1 MRKITFTFGKK
12 RSYERYYEQYMNLIG
27 MDNLEK
33 SRSLIIE
40 KIKRTASK
48 ADGNQS
54 QWEKERTIVE
64 TMKAEI
70 KGIENSLNRGSDIAI
85 LIATIA

>member
-40 KIKRTASK
+40 KIKRTAAK
-48 ADGNQS
+48 AGGDQS
-54 QWEKERTIVE
+54 QREK
-64 TMKAEI
+64 
-70 KGIENSLNRGSDIAI
+70 
-85 LIATIA
+85 

>member
-40 KIKRTASK
+40 KIKRTAAK
-48 ADGNQS
+48 ADERGFLLSILEDYEYDDPN
-54 QWEKERTIVE
+54 EKENVKTVNLNIVC
-64 TMKAEI
+64 KV
-70 KGIENSLNRGSDIAI
+70 KRK
-85 LIATIA
+85 

>member
-33 SRSLIIE
+33 AVLGYHSQHRILRWSARLPDHLALRHIILR
-40 KIKRTASK
+40 KICC
-48 ADGNQS
+48 
-54 QWEKERTIVE
+54 
-64 TMKAEI
+64 
-70 KGIENSLNRGSDIAI
+70 
-85 LIATIA
+85 